1 MTLICDYEKVQNLE
15 NKISIDRL
23 IKEII
28 NHNIATSKKKKIK
41 KKNNYW
47 RFDFSKLNLIKLIT
61 ITLISIFLTILYFQ
75 TNKSNIALSGTIDPN
90 NTSIDSSIVEV
101 SKIKIYVSGEVIK
114 SGVYELP
121 NDARLIDALNIAGGL
136 TKNGII
142 GENNLARVLQDG
154 EQINFEN
161 KNNPIKNNV
170 AKNLKQLNCVNLN
183 DSDLKQLDALPGV
196 GPVLAQRILDYRETN
211 GRFAEVSQLS
221 NVEGIGKSKL
231 KTISEKAC
239 V

>member
-1 MTLICDYEKVQNLE
+1 MQNLE

-75 TNKSNIALSGTIDPN
+75 TNKSNVALSETIDSN
-90 NTSIDSSIVEV
+90 NTSIDSSIVEA

-114 SGVYELP
+114 SGVYEVP

-161 KNNPIKNNV
+161 KNNPLKNNV

>member
-1 MTLICDYEKVQNLE
+1 MQNSE

-75 TNKSNIALSGTIDPN
+75 TNKSNIALSETIDSN
-90 NTSIDSSIVEV
+90 NISIDSSIVEV

-136 TKNGII
+136 SKNGII

>member
-1 MTLICDYEKVQNLE
+1 VQNLE

-161 KNNPIKNNV
+161 KSNPLKNNV

-196 GPVLAQRILDYRETN
+196 GPVLTQRILDYRETN

>member
-1 MTLICDYEKVQNLE
+1 VQNLE

-75 TNKSNIALSGTIDPN
+75 TNKSNIALSETIDPN
-90 NTSIDSSIVEV
+90 NTSIDSSIVEA

-161 KNNPIKNNV
+161 KNNPLKNNV

>member
-1 MTLICDYEKVQNLE
+1 VQNLE

-75 TNKSNIALSGTIDPN
+75 TNKSNVALSETIDSN
-90 NTSIDSSIVEV
+90 NTSIDSSNVEV

-114 SGVYELP
+114 SGVYEVP

-136 TKNGII
+136 SKNGII

-161 KNNPIKNNV
+161 KNNPLKNNV
-170 AKNLKQLNCVNLN
+170 TKNLKQLNCVNLN

>member
-1 MTLICDYEKVQNLE
+1 MQNLE

-75 TNKSNIALSGTIDPN
+75 TNKSNIALSETIDSN
-90 NTSIDSSIVEV
+90 NTSIDSSIVEA

-136 TKNGII
+136 SKNGII

>member
-1 MTLICDYEKVQNLE
+1 MQNLE

-75 TNKSNIALSGTIDPN
+75 TNKSNIALSETIDPN
-90 NTSIDSSIVEV
+90 NTSIDSSIVEA

-136 TKNGII
+136 SKNGII

-161 KNNPIKNNV
+161 KNNPLKNNV
-170 AKNLKQLNCVNLN
+170 IKNLKQLNCVNLN

>member
-1 MTLICDYEKVQNLE
+1 MQNLE

-75 TNKSNIALSGTIDPN
+75 TNKSNIALSETINPN
-90 NTSIDSSIVEV
+90 NTSIDSSIVEA

-136 TKNGII
+136 SKNGII

-161 KNNPIKNNV
+161 KNNPLKNNV

>member
-1 MTLICDYEKVQNLE
+1 MQNLE

-161 KNNPIKNNV
+161 KSNPLKNNV